1 MSRRSLAD
9 DHNPFPSHR
18 GQIPPLHNPYC
29 QPLPFSQQH
38 SLSQLYQQ
46 LMPHHPHS
54 ISLHP
59 WSTTPNPPPSWY
71 SIQPGLYLPAITNRG
86 FDSGGSSE
94 PIKALSRGAHVPRV
108 KEHLTGPE
116 NYSNWCMMVRWL
128 FITNQVLPYI
138 EGTILCPDS
147 EINPDGAHKW
157 IQNDAF
163 ECFIIGMSL
172 HSYQRKHIKCCDT
185 SYTMWKALKAVNESC
200 RHLTVINYIHTLFH
214 CAAEEDTDIPCHLDI
229 IKETWECI
237 NVLRSAHFQISDLF
251 FKIIIAF

>member
-1 MSRRSLAD
+1 
-9 DHNPFPSHR
+9 
-18 GQIPPLHNPYC
+18 
-29 QPLPFSQQH
+29 
-38 SLSQLYQQ
+38 
-46 LMPHHPHS
+46 
-54 ISLHP
+54 
-59 WSTTPNPPPSWY
+59 
-71 SIQPGLYLPAITNRG
+71 
-86 FDSGGSSE
+86 
-94 PIKALSRGAHVPRV
+94 
-108 KEHLTGPE
+108 
-116 NYSNWCMMVRWL
+116 MMVRWL

-163 ECFIIGMSL
+163 ACFIIGMSL
-172 HSYQRKHIKCCDT
+172 DSSQRKHIKCCDT

-237 NVLRSAHFQISDLF
+237 NVLRSEHFQISDLF
-251 FKIIIAF
+251 FKIIIASSLPPSWDLFTESYIGNKTNFIQIDPKRQMNSQEFIGVIMSEYNCHETH